1 MKNKKV
7 MTVATLQKKL
17 ISRIS
22 EINDSKKLEYLDELL
37 NAAASFDEDGLLILT
52 EPMSELIK
60 ISKEQ
65 IKNGAFKTNEQ
76 VMDEAKSWLK
86 ERK

>member
-1 MKNKKV
+1 
-7 MTVATLQKKL
+7 MTVAKLQKKL

-37 NAAASFDEDGLLILT
+37 NAKDSFDEDGLLILT

-65 IKNGAFKTNEQ
+65 IKNAAFKTNEQ

>member
-1 MKNKKV
+1 
-7 MTVATLQKKL
+7 MTVAALQKKL

-22 EINDSKKLEYLDELL
+22 EIHDSKKLEYLEELL
-37 NAAASFDEDGLLILT
+37 NAKDSFDEDGILIIT

-65 IKNGAFKTNEQ
+65 IKNGDFKSNDQ
-76 VMDEAKSWLK
+76 VMEEAKSWLN

>member
-1 MKNKKV
+1 
-7 MTVATLQKKL
+7 MTVAALQKKL

-22 EINDSKKLEYLDELL
+22 EIHDSKKLEYLEELL
-37 NAAASFDEDGLLILT
+37 NAKDSFDEDGILIIT
-52 EPMSELIK
+52 EPMSELIN

-65 IKNGAFKTNEQ
+65 IKNDDSKSNDQ
-76 VMDEAKSWLK
+76 VMEEAKSWLN

>member
-1 MKNKKV
+1 

-37 NAAASFDEDGLLILT
+37 NAKDSFDEDGLLILT

-65 IKNGAFKTNEQ
+65 IKNGVFKSNQQ
-76 VMDEAKSWLK
+76 VMDEAKSWLN

>member
-1 MKNKKV
+1 
-7 MTVATLQKKL
+7 MTVAKLQKKL

-37 NAAASFDEDGLLILT
+37 NAKDSFDEDGLLILT
-52 EPMSELIK
+52 EPMSELIN

-76 VMDEAKSWLK
+76 VMDEAKSWLN

>member
-37 NAAASFDEDGLLILT
+37 NAKDSFDEDGLLILT

-76 VMDEAKSWLK
+76 VMDEAKSWLN

>member
-1 MKNKKV
+1 
-7 MTVATLQKKL
+7 MTRAKLQKKL

-22 EINDSKKLEYLDELL
+22 EINDSKKLQYLDELL
-37 NAAASFDEDGLLILT
+37 NSKASFDEDGLLILS

-65 IKNGAFKTNEQ
+65 IKNGAFKSNQ
-76 VMDEAKSWLK
+76 
-86 ERK
+86 

>member
-1 MKNKKV
+1 MQNKKV

-22 EINDSKKLEYLDELL
+22 EIKDSKKLEYLDELL
-37 NAAASFDEDGLLILT
+37 NAKDSFDEDGLLILT

-65 IKNGAFKTNEQ
+65 IKNGEFKTNEQ
-76 VMDEAKSWLK
+76 VMNEAKSWLN

>member
-37 NAAASFDEDGLLILT
+37 NAKDSFDEDGLLILT

-60 ISKEQ
+60 ISQEQ

>member
-1 MKNKKV
+1 

-37 NAAASFDEDGLLILT
+37 NAKDSFDEDGLLILT

-76 VMDEAKSWLK
+76 VMDEAKSWLN

>member
-1 MKNKKV
+1 

-22 EINDSKKLEYLDELL
+22 EINDSKKLEYLDEIL
-37 NAAASFDEDGLLILT
+37 NAKDSFDEDGLLILT

-65 IKNGAFKTNEQ
+65 IKNGVFKSNQQ
-76 VMDEAKSWLK
+76 VMDEAKSWLN

>member
-1 MKNKKV
+1 MEDNRV
-7 MTVATLQKKL
+7 MTVAALQKKL
-17 ISRIS
+17 ISKIS
-22 EINDSKKLEYLDELL
+22 EINDSKKLAYLDELL

-60 ISKEQ
+60 ISKDQ
-65 IKNGAFKTNEQ
+65 IKNGEFKTNEK
-76 VMDEAKSWLK
+76 VMDEAKSGLN

>member
-1 MKNKKV
+1 
-7 MTVATLQKKL
+7 MTIATLQKKL

-65 IKNGAFKTNEQ
+65 ITNGEFKSNEQ
-76 VMDEAKSWLK
+76 VMDEAKSWLN

>member
-37 NAAASFDEDGLLILT
+37 NAKDSFDEDGLLILT

-65 IKNGAFKTNEQ
+65 IKNGEFKTNEQ
-76 VMDEAKSWLK
+76 VMNEAKSWLN

>member
-7 MTVATLQKKL
+7 MTVAKLQKKL

-60 ISKEQ
+60 ISREQ
-65 IKNGAFKTNEQ
+65 IKNGEFKSNEQ
-76 VMDEAKSWLK
+76 VMDEAKSGLN

>member
-1 MKNKKV
+1 
-7 MTVATLQKKL
+7 MTVAKLQKKL

-22 EINDSKKLEYLDELL
+22 EINDSKKLQYLDELL
-37 NAAASFDEDGLLILT
+37 NSKASFDEDGLLILS

-65 IKNGAFKTNEQ
+65 IKNGAFKSNQ
-76 VMDEAKSWLK
+76 
-86 ERK
+86 

>member
-1 MKNKKV
+1 
-7 MTVATLQKKL
+7 MTVAALQKKL

-37 NAAASFDEDGLLILT
+37 NTAASFDEDGLLILT
-52 EPMSELIK
+52 EPMNELIK

-65 IKNGAFKTNEQ
+65 IKNGEFKTNQQ
-76 VMDEAKSWLK
+76 VMNEAKSWLN

>member
-1 MKNKKV
+1 

-22 EINDSKKLEYLDELL
+22 EINDSKKLEYLDEIL
-37 NAAASFDEDGLLILT
+37 NAKDSFDEDGLLILT

>member
-1 MKNKKV
+1 
-7 MTVATLQKKL
+7 MTIAALQKKL

-22 EINDSKKLEYLDELL
+22 EIHDSKKLEYLEELL
-37 NAAASFDEDGLLILT
+37 NAKDSFDKDGILIIT

-65 IKNGAFKTNEQ
+65 IKNGDFKSNDQ
-76 VMDEAKSWLK
+76 VMEEAKSWLN

>member
-1 MKNKKV
+1 
-7 MTVATLQKKL
+7 MTVEALQKKL

-22 EINDSKKLEYLDELL
+22 KINDAKKLEYLDELL
-37 NAAASFDEDGLLILT
+37 NSNEAFDENGILIIS
-52 EPMSELIK
+52 EPMQELLK

-65 IKNGAFKTNEQ
+65 ISNGQFKSNDE
-76 VMDEAKSWLK
+76 VMNEAKLLLH

>member
-1 MKNKKV
+1 
-7 MTVATLQKKL
+7 MTVAALQKKL

-22 EINDSKKLEYLDELL
+22 EIHDSKKLEYLEELL
-37 NAAASFDEDGLLILT
+37 NAKDSFDENEILIIT

-65 IKNGAFKTNEQ
+65 IKNGDFKSNEQ
-76 VMDEAKSWLK
+76 VMGEAKSWLN
-86 ERK
+86 ERT

>member
-1 MKNKKV
+1 

-37 NAAASFDEDGLLILT
+37 NAKDSFDEDGLLILT
-52 EPMSELIK
+52 EPMNELIK

-65 IKNGAFKTNEQ
+65 IKNGAFKSNQQ
-76 VMDEAKSWLK
+76 VMDEAKSWLN

>member
-7 MTVATLQKKL
+7 MTVAKLQKKL

-22 EINDSKKLEYLDELL
+22 EINGSKKLEYLDEVL
-37 NAAASFDEDGLLILT
+37 NPAASFDEDGLLILT

-65 IKNGAFKTNEQ
+65 IKNGEFKTNEQ
-76 VMDEAKSWLK
+76 MMNEAKL
-86 ERK
+86 

>member
-1 MKNKKV
+1 
-7 MTVATLQKKL
+7 MTVAALQKKL

-22 EINDSKKLEYLDELL
+22 EIHDSKKLEYLEGLL
-37 NAAASFDEDGLLILT
+37 NAKESFDEDGLLILT

-65 IKNGAFKTNEQ
+65 I
-76 VMDEAKSWLK
+76 
-86 ERK
+86 

>member
-22 EINDSKKLEYLDELL
+22 EIKDSKKLEYLDELL
-37 NAAASFDEDGLLILT
+37 NAKDSFDEDGLLILT

-65 IKNGAFKTNEQ
+65 IKNGEFKTNEQ
-76 VMDEAKSWLK
+76 VMNEAKSWLN

>member
-1 MKNKKV
+1 
-7 MTVATLQKKL
+7 MTVAKLQKKL

-37 NAAASFDEDGLLILT
+37 NAKDSFDEDGLLILT

-76 VMDEAKSWLK
+76 VMDEAKSWLN

>member
-1 MKNKKV
+1 
-7 MTVATLQKKL
+7 MTVAALQKKL

-22 EINDSKKLEYLDELL
+22 EIHDSKKLEYLEELL
-37 NAAASFDEDGLLILT
+37 NAKDSFDEDGILIIT

-65 IKNGAFKTNEQ
+65 IKNGDFKSNDQ
-76 VMDEAKSWLK
+76 VMEETKSWLN

>member
-1 MKNKKV
+1 

-37 NAAASFDEDGLLILT
+37 NAKDSFDEDGLLILT

>member
-1 MKNKKV
+1 

-22 EINDSKKLEYLDELL
+22 EIKDSKKLEYLDELL
-37 NAAASFDEDGLLILT
+37 NAKDSFDEDGLLILT

-65 IKNGAFKTNEQ
+65 IKNGEFKTNDQ
-76 VMDEAKSWLK
+76 VMEEAKSWLN

>member
-1 MKNKKV
+1 
-7 MTVATLQKKL
+7 MTVAKLQKKL

-37 NAAASFDEDGLLILT
+37 NAKDSFDEDGLLILT
-52 EPMSELIK
+52 EPMNELIK

-65 IKNGAFKTNEQ
+65 IKNGAFKSNQQ
-76 VMDEAKSWLK
+76 VMDEAKSWLN

>member
-37 NAAASFDEDGLLILT
+37 NAKDSFDEDGLLILT

-65 IKNGAFKTNEQ
+65 IKNGAFKSNEK
-76 VMDEAKSWLK
+76 VMDEAKSWLN

>member
-1 MKNKKV
+1 MENNRV
-7 MTVATLQKKL
+7 MTVAALQKKL

-37 NAAASFDEDGLLILT
+37 NTAASFDEDGLLILT
-52 EPMSELIK
+52 EPMNELIK

-65 IKNGAFKTNEQ
+65 IKNGEFKTNQQ
-76 VMDEAKSWLK
+76 VMNEAKSWLN

>member
-1 MKNKKV
+1 
-7 MTVATLQKKL
+7 MTIAKLQKKL

-37 NAAASFDEDGLLILT
+37 NSKDSFDEDGLLILT
-52 EPMSELIK
+52 EPMNELIK

-65 IKNGAFKTNEQ
+65 IKNGAFKSNQQ
-76 VMDEAKSWLK
+76 VMDEAKSWLN